1 MLHRKR
7 AVDAK
12 KLRNY
17 VMILLLALLV
27 VSLLGCVEEGDEG
40 SSVVEDLGEPID
52 KTIGYVGKDGFGI
65 PDVDEKL
72 TGEGSLYA
80 LVVNETE
87 AQSSGTDLKQY
98 AKFAELTCLDENGNK
113 IMKYQINDEFVDLS
127 GDEIKQLKAHS
138 LQEDQIM
145 PLIEDLG
152 GGKYDCPMLK
162 ESTLRGGYVY
172 DFSIFPYGKTK

>member
-1 MLHRKR
+1 
-7 AVDAK
+7 VW
-12 KLRNY
+12 
-17 VMILLLALLV
+17 
-27 VSLLGCVEEGDEG
+27 
-40 SSVVEDLGEPID
+40 ED
-52 KTIGYVGKDGFGI
+52 
-65 PDVDEKL
+65 
-72 TGEGSLYA
+72 
-80 LVVNETE
+80 
-87 AQSSGTDLKQY
+87 Q
-98 AKFAELTCLDENGNK
+98 ELTCLDENGNK

>member
-98 AKFAELTCLDENGNK
+98 AKFAELT
-113 IMKYQINDEFVDLS
+113 DL
-127 GDEIKQLKAHS
+127 HTVPFS
-138 LQEDQIM
+138 LF
-145 PLIEDLG
+145 
-152 GGKYDCPMLK
+152 
-162 ESTLRGGYVY
+162 T
-172 DFSIFPYGKTK
+172 